1 MNKSWTLEVKQ
12 HEDGD
17 YFIEFPDE
25 VLAEVGWAEG
35 DTLKWIDN
43 GNGSWSLK
51 KLDKN
56 QENTESLEK

>member
-25 VLAEVGWAEG
+25 VLTEVGWAEG

-43 GNGSWSLK
+43 GNYFIGS
-51 KLDKN
+51 
-56 QENTESLEK
+56 

>member
-1 MNKSWTLEVKQ
+1 MTKSWTLEVKQ

-17 YFIEFPDE
+17 CFIEFPDE
-25 VLAEVGWAEG
+25 VLAEVGWVEG
-35 DTLKWIDN
+35 DVLKWIDN

-56 QENTESLEK
+56 QENTESSEK

>member
-1 MNKSWTLEVKQ
+1 
-12 HEDGD
+12 
-17 YFIEFPDE
+17 

-56 QENTESLEK
+56 QENTESPEK

>member
-12 HEDGD
+12 HEDGEH
-17 YFIEFPDE
+17 FIEFPDE

-35 DTLKWIDN
+35 DTLKWIYN

-56 QENTESLEK
+56 QENTESPEK